1 MTRARNKTTVAIVLY
16 LVLALATQVF
26 FQQYGTR
33 YLDSALLKATAS
45 FALAR
50 GLNGIITVVQES
62 SVSAGVIVEG
72 NVAVGQILDPVN
84 DLVEGFSWIML
95 ASIISLGIQKLLII
109 VGVQAG
115 LVLFGA
121 ALLALLVHWLVNRR
135 AVGGANALSYR
146 LLVLAIIVQAVVP
159 ITSSIG
165 AAVSS
170 TFLASRYQQAESA
183 LTAVQQDLQSEFGLD
198 TPRRLFERLDPRN
211 LVQTVTQKAAEV
223 TGHVV
228 DLMIIFVF
236 ETVVMPLLTLFVLLF
251 ALAAFLRGLEP
262 EPTPR
267 AALPPS

>member
-1 MTRARNKTTVAIVLY
+1 MMRPRNKTVVAVLLY
-16 LVLALATQVF
+16 LVLALTTQLF

-62 SVSAGVIVEG
+62 SVTAGVIVEG

-95 ASIISLGIQKLLII
+95 ASIISLGIQKLLIV
-109 VGVQAG
+109 VGVKAG

-121 ALLALLVHWLVNRR
+121 ALLALLVHW
-135 AVGGANALSYR
+135 AVTRQTVETSALSYR

-159 ITSSIG
+159 LTSSIG
-165 AAVSS
+165 AAVSH
-170 TFLASRYQQAESA
+170 TFLAQRYQAAESA
-183 LTAVQQDLQSEFGLD
+183 ITTVQQDLQSEFGL
-198 TPRRLFERLDPRN
+198 TETSPRRLFERLDPRN

-223 TGHVV
+223 TGH
-228 DLMIIFVF
+228 LSLIHI
-236 ETVVMPLLTLFVLLF
+236 
-251 ALAAFLRGLEP
+251 
-262 EPTPR
+262 
-267 AALPPS
+267 

>member
-1 MTRARNKTTVAIVLY
+1 MTRTSNKTVVAVLLY
-16 LVLALATQVF
+16 LALALATQTF
-26 FQQYGTR
+26 FQQYGAR

-50 GLNGIITVVQES
+50 GLNGVITVVQES

-72 NVAVGQILDPVN
+72 SVAVGQILDPVN

-95 ASIISLGIQKLLII
+95 ASIISLGVQKLLLV
-109 VGVQAG
+109 VGAQAG
-115 LVLFGA
+115 FVLFGA
-121 ALLALLVHWLVNRR
+121 ALAALLVHWAVNRR
-135 AVGGANALSYR
+135 VVGETVLSYR
-146 LLVLAIIVQAVVP
+146 LLVLAIVVQSAVP
-159 ITSSIG
+159 LTSSVG

-170 TFLASRYQQAESA
+170 SFLAQRYQEAESA
-183 LTAVQQDLQSEFGLD
+183 ITAVQQDLQSEFGFTD

-236 ETVVMPLLTLFVLLF
+236 ETVVMPLLTLLVVLLVLG
-251 ALAAFLRGLEP
+251 ALLRTGSEP
-262 EPTPR
+262 AP
-267 AALPPS
+267 AALPAA